1 MTEPLRILGI
11 PVSKPLFGIY
21 WGLTNAQIELLAMDV
36 SIVVTDHEDDDNGKS
51 PDKKGFKSPSA
62 KEIEAAANR
71 WKEKYSDGNVTVCI
85 NDYK

>member
-1 MTEPLRILGI
+1 
-11 PVSKPLFGIY
+11 
-21 WGLTNAQIELLAMDV
+21 MDV